1 MGRRAER
8 LEETAEGI
16 DGISTFPGDVSVAD
30 DVRAAIGA
38 VIERHGGLD
47 AVFHAAGIARR
58 NEKLEETPEAQW
70 RSDMAVNLDGAY
82 HVCHFAIPPLR
93 ETRGAIVLVASQ
105 LSHVAAPGY
114 ASYATA
120 KTGVLGLVRGL
131 ALDLGPSGVR
141 VNALSPGVIDTDF
154 AYVDRDFD
162 AVRDQIATLI
172 PLRRV
177 GQVEDLTGA
186 AVFLASDES
195 SWMTGQSLVVDGGWT
210 AQ

>member
-114 ASYATA
+114 ASYAAA
-120 KTGVLGLVRGL
+120 KTGVLGLVRGARARSRPVRRSRQRPL
-131 ALDLGPSGVR
+131 AGR
-141 VNALSPGVIDTDF
+141 
-154 AYVDRDFD
+154 DRH
-162 AVRDQIATLI
+162 RLR
-172 PLRRV
+172 LRR
-177 GQVEDLTGA
+177 
-186 AVFLASDES
+186 S
-195 SWMTGQSLVVDGGWT
+195 
-210 AQ
+210 